1 MYNLI
6 RKYISI
12 IYFISAVKWQIY
24 IFIIP
29 YFSILVTYEIDFI
42 FPDIFPDIFPCYIV
56 IKTIYYSYTN
66 ICIYTSERVWKY
78 SGAHQIYGGTILDN
92 YKDWLYA
99 LLKTEP
105 IPPEDIPDIGLYM
118 DQVTTLMDTRLA
130 GSKRYPDDKILTKT
144 MINNYTKNHLLPPSD
159 KKKYS
164 REHVFLLIMIYYL
177 KSMLSISDI
186 QSLLEPLSEKYFPK
200 NEENGLTLSD
210 IYQKIIDDNTAN
222 EEAISED
229 IIKTWERTRNSF
241 AEHSPSTEESEYLD
255 DFSFI
260 YQLGYDIYIRKQII
274 EKLIDQRRKENPPK
288 KKGSKKK

>member
-1 MYNLI
+1 MLPDLDLY
-6 RKYISI
+6 
-12 IYFISAVKWQIY
+12 VDQITT
-24 IFIIP
+24 F
-29 YFSILVTYEIDFI
+29 LTRHLA
-42 FPDIFPDIFPCYIV
+42 
-56 IKTIYYSYTN
+56 KTIRF
-66 ICIYTSERVWKY
+66 E
-78 SGAHQIYGGTILDN
+78 
-92 YKDWLYA
+92 
-99 LLKTEP
+99 
-105 IPPEDIPDIGLYM
+105 
-118 DQVTTLMDTRLA
+118 
-130 GSKRYPDDKILTKT
+130 DDKIMTKT

-222 EEAISED
+222 EEYISED

-274 EKLIDQRRKENPPK
+274 EKLIDKRRKENPPK